1 MKARQRG
8 IALLTAIILVAV
20 AAITATAIA
29 WQSQLSA
36 RRGIAVFTVAQSLA
50 LAEGAEAMAAY
61 ALRDSRQKNQGV
73 VSPSQAWA
81 KPYGPVEL
89 DAGAVLEASLEDQAG
104 KFNLNSVVMPAGGG
118 PGGPGGGA
126 VPGGGGVLPATL
138 GGVPLVQNPDAVA
151 AFTALLEDLKID
163 PGFAARLV
171 DWIDSDSQP
180 TFPGGA
186 EDTFY
191 LAEQPPRRTLNMP
204 LTSISEL
211 LALGL
216 DRASYDRLAPFVTAL
231 PVDTKLNLCTAPG
244 EVLDAMAGQH
254 SYALDAQALR
264 AQRAQFK
271 CFPDKA
277 AYLSS
282 VASTRKAYVQQHVGT
297 DSQYFRLR
305 TWITI
310 GTTRFTLYS
319 LLNQDAGGQIRPVL
333 RTFGTE

>member
-1 MKARQRG
+1 MKSRQGG
-8 IALLTAIILVAV
+8 IALLTAIILVAI
-20 AAITATAIA
+20 ATIAATAIA

-50 LAEGAEAMAAY
+50 LAQGAEAMAAY
-61 ALRDSRQKNQGV
+61 ALRDNRQKNPGV
-73 VSPSQAWA
+73 VAPGQNWA

-104 KFNLNSVVMPAGGG
+104 KFNLNSVVMPAAAAG
-118 PGGPGGGA
+118 PGNPTA
-126 VPGGGGVLPATL
+126 LPAAL
-138 GGVPLVQNPDAVA
+138 GAEPLVQNPDAVA
-151 AFTALLEDLKID
+151 QFEALLEQLRID
-163 PGFAARLV
+163 TQFAARLV

-186 EDTFY
+186 EDSFY
-191 LAEQPPRRTLNMP
+191 LGEQPPHRTLNMP

-211 LALGL
+211 LALGM
-216 DRASYDRLAPFVTAL
+216 DRPSYDRLKPFVTAL
-231 PVDTKLNLCTAPG
+231 PVDTKLNICTAPG
-244 EVLDAMAGQH
+244 EVLDAVAGQH
-254 SYALDAQALR
+254 SFALDTQTLAT
-264 AQRAQFK
+264 QRAQFK

-282 VASTRKAYVQQHVGT
+282 VASTRHKYVENHIGT

-319 LLNQDAGGQIRPVL
+319 LLHQDTSGQIRPIL

>member
-1 MKARQRG
+1 MKSGQRG
-8 IALLTAIILVAV
+8 IALLTAIILVAL
-20 AAITATAIA
+20 ATIAATAIA

-50 LAEGAEAMAAY
+50 LAQGAEAMAAY
-61 ALRDSRQKNQGV
+61 ALRDNRQKNPGV
-73 VSPSQAWA
+73 VAPGQAWA

-89 DAGAVLEASLEDQAG
+89 DAGAVLEASLQDQAG
-104 KFNLNSVVMPAGGG
+104 KFNLNSVVMPAASGQ
-118 PGGPGGGA
+118 PGAPLLPSAPGA
-126 VPGGGGVLPATL
+126 M
-138 GGVPLVQNPDAVA
+138 PLVENHDAVEQ
-151 AFTALLEDLKID
+151 FVALLEELKID
-163 PGFAARLV
+163 TQFAARLV
-171 DWIDSDSQP
+171 DWIDTDSQP
-180 TFPGGA
+180 TFPGGG

-191 LAEQPPRRTLNMP
+191 LGEQPPRRTLNMP
-204 LTSISEL
+204 LTSVSEL

-216 DRASYDRLAPFVTAL
+216 DRPSYDRLVPFVTAL
-231 PVDTKLNLCTAPG
+231 PVDTKLNICTAPG
-244 EVLDAMAGQH
+244 EVLDAFAGQH
-254 SYALDAQALR
+254 SFALDPQTLL

-282 VASTRKAYVQQHVGT
+282 VASTRRDYVDKHVGT

-319 LLNQDAGGQIRPVL
+319 LLNQDAGGQIRPIL

>member
-1 MKARQRG
+1 MKEAQRG
-8 IALLTAIILVAV
+8 IALLTAIILVAI
-20 AAITATAIA
+20 ATIAATAIA

-36 RRGIAVFTVAQSLA
+36 RRGIAVFTIAQSLA
-50 LAEGAEAMAAY
+50 LAQGAEAMAAY
-61 ALRDSRQKNQGV
+61 ALRDNRQKNPGIV
-73 VSPSQAWA
+73 APNQAWA

-104 KFNLNSVVMPAGGG
+104 KFNLNSVVMAAAGAA
-118 PGGPGGGA
+118 PSP
-126 VPGGGGVLPATL
+126 L
-138 GGVPLVQNPDAVA
+138 GGVPLVENHAAVEQ
-151 AFTALLEDLKID
+151 FVALLEGLNINTE
-163 PGFAARLV
+163 FAARLV
-171 DWIDSDSQP
+171 DWIDSDSQA

-186 EDTFY
+186 EDNFY
-191 LAEQPPRRTLNMP
+191 LGEQPPHRTLNMP

-211 LALGL
+211 LAMGM
-216 DRASYDRLAPFVTAL
+216 DRRSYDRLAPLVTAL

-244 EVLDAMAGQH
+244 EVLDAFAGQR
-254 SYALDAQALR
+254 SYALDLQTLST
-264 AQRAQFK
+264 QRQQFK
-271 CFPDKA
+271 CYPDKA

-282 VASTRKAYVQQHVGT
+282 VTSTRHDYVDRHIGT

-319 LLNQDAGGQIRPVL
+319 LLNQDTSGQIRPIL